1 MAKIKV
7 KVKDGAFPVRYNGER
22 FKSGASLSIDDKHF
36 DNAIFDKQEE
46 TKKDSKKTE

>member
-22 FKSGASLSIDDKHF
+22 FKSGDFLSIDDKHF
-36 DNAIFDKQEE
+36 SAALFDKQEE
-46 TKKDSKKTE
+46 AKGNSKKSE